1 MAYLAP
7 FLCKLRD
14 HQTGMLRILV
24 ILLKKNSEKF
34 FPPEICR
41 HSRSICIFFSIK
53 SFRAKK
59 CLQEAPVIVMV
70 SLVAIYNQL
79 FVLEKKRIIKVC
91 TYFSNLN
98 IMEFECRGADQW
110 HLAKIHIS

>member
-41 HSRSICIFFSIK
+41 HSRSICIFFLLNLSVPK
-53 SFRAKK
+53 SVYRKPLSF
-59 CLQEAPVIVMV
+59 VMV
-70 SLVAIYNQL
+70 SLVAMYNQL

-98 IMEFECRGADQW
+98 IMEFECRGADRW